1 MILCLQNN
9 GLTTKYVGDLYFKCV
24 VSEWDELLSLS
35 YRNDLE
41 AIVANLISFS

>member
-1 MILCLQNN
+1 MVKLQNIN
-9 GLTTKYVGDLYFKCV
+9 KLYVGDLYIKYV

-41 AIVANLISFS
+41 AIAANLISFS